1 MTISEMQK
9 TAWETSES
17 KGFHMVDQHPAIRLM
32 LVVSELAEAV
42 EELRK
47 GFKVDKIYNEY
58 KDGKIDP
65 KPEGFPIEVAD
76 AVIRLADLA
85 ECSGFDL
92 EDAIR
97 TKLEF
102 NKTRPFMHGGRR
114 F

>member
-9 TAWETSES
+9 ISWETSES
-17 KGFHMVDQHPAIRLM
+17 KGFHMNSYHPAVRLM
-32 LVVSELAEAV
+32 LIVSELAEAC

-47 GFKVDKIYNEY
+47 GHTADEVYF
-58 KDGKIDP
+58 KDG
-65 KPEGFPIEVAD
+65 KPEGFPIEMAD
-76 AVIRLADLA
+76 AVIRIGDLCA
-85 ECSGFDL
+85 EHKADL

-97 TKLEF
+97 VKLEF